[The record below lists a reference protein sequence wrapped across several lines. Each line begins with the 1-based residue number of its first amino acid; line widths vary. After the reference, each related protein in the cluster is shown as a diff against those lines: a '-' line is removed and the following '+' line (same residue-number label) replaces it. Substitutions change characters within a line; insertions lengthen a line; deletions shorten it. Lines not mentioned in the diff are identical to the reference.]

1 MVTSNNIHDD
11 APGVTK
17 GNVNA
22 APEMPILAPATAG
35 QTQPVPPY
43 LDHPSSVGSE
53 SGLETGS
60 FANNGPG
67 I

>member
-11 APGVTK
+11 APGTTK

-22 APEMPILAPATAG
+22 APTMPILAPATAG
-35 QTQPVPPY
+35 TTLPLPPY
-43 LDHPSSVGSE
+43 LAHPSNVGAQTSPD
-53 SGLETGS
+53 SGS

-67 I
+67 N